1 MKQREK
7 MTLGEWLII
16 LVVLAV
22 LAVATVPLFRAQ
34 RENMG
39 EKLDRANEN
48 AAKLSAVIL
57 YYGSSEDAGT
67 DFVRYYD
74 AENNALLEE
83 KPLDAAYGCGTAAG
97 SETAENRGKFLRVEA
112 KAEEGIVS
120 VSWVE
125 FTDEELEEQ
134 PELRG
139 YRE

>member
-1 MKQREK
+1 MKMREK

-16 LVVLAV
+16 LAVLAV
-22 LAVATVPLFRAQ
+22 LAVSTIPLLQAQ

-48 AAKLSAVIL
+48 AAMLSAVIL
-57 YYGSSEDAGT
+57 YYGSSEESGT

-74 AENNALLEE
+74 AQNNELLEE

-97 SETAENRGKFLRVEA
+97 KETAENRGKFIRVEA
-112 KAEEGIVS
+112 KAEEGLVS
-120 VSWVE
+120 LSWVE

>member
-1 MKQREK
+1 MKKREK
-7 MTLGEWLII
+7 MSLGEWLII

-22 LAVATVPLFRAQ
+22 LGLSTLPLLQAQ

-48 AAKLSAVIL
+48 AAKLSALIL
-57 YYGSSEDAGT
+57 YYGSSEEAGT

-74 AENNALLEE
+74 AENNELLEE

-97 SETAENRGKFLRVEA
+97 SKTAENRGKFIRIEVL
-112 KAEEGIVS
+112 EGEFS
-120 VSWVE
+120 LQWVE

-134 PELRG
+134 PEARG